1 MKKSAGTREIGLQYG
16 EVHVVSSSSD
26 WAVEYARARKA
37 IVGCLGELEVTI
49 EHVGSTAVPG
59 LSAKP
64 IVDIGIGASTTED
77 IERVIDALEHGSFIY
92 RGDKGKSGGHL
103 FVMESAPAFRTHH
116 IHLVLKSDHEWS
128 NYLRFRDALV
138 ADSALRDD
146 YARLKQSLARAHRH
160 DRPTYTKAKATFIR
174 RVLDTR

>member
-16 EVHVVSSSSD
+16 EVRVVSSSSD

-37 IVGCLGELEVTI
+37 IVACLGELEVTI

-116 IHLVLKSDHEWS
+116 IHLVLKSDPEWS